1 MASVRLSERLRGD
14 GNPEID
20 RSNSH
25 QDPPI
30 YTWDHLRRE
39 MNQEWRDR
47 LRGSRLLFVRHGLTW
62 YNIQNKVSGTHNTK
76 LSPKG
81 IEQARTL
88 ATRLSETHIDV
99 VFSSDLDRALR
110 TAKIFVNEA
119 KLPVNIRLDSRLR
132 EVNLGVIQGTMR
144 QYLVAFESG
153 DIDFRPPQGESYR
166 DAARRVASFILDAA
180 KLCRDRE
187 SNTTIAVFTHT
198 GVMRIIGAFL
208 GAVKEPRDLFRQ
220 SYRNTQVLVCG
231 FDELHISASHA
242 IFGVGVH
249 NSVVERL
256 VTLYGRDV
264 EVRSAKELRVSVE

>member
-14 GNPEID
+14 GNPEIA
-20 RSNSH
+20 NGL

-47 LRGSRLLFVRHGLTW
+47 LRGSRLLFVRHGLTR

-88 ATRLSETHIDV
+88 ASRLSETHIDV
-99 VFSSDLDRALR
+99 SFQVTWDRALR
-110 TAKIFVNEA
+110 TAKIFVNETQ
-119 KLPVNIRLDSRLR
+119 LPVNIRLDSRLR
-132 EVNLGVIQGTMR
+132 EVNLGVIQGTVR

-153 DIDFRPPQGESYR
+153 DIDFRPAKDESYR

-180 KLCRDRE
+180 KLCRGRE
-187 SNTTIAVFTHT
+187 GNTTIAVFTHT
-198 GVMRIIGAFL
+198 GVMRIIGTFL
-208 GAVKEPRDLFRQ
+208 GIAKDPRALFRQ
-220 SYRNTQVLVCG
+220 SYLNTQVLGCG
-231 FDELHISASHA
+231 FDELHIAPLWLS
-242 IFGVGVH
+242 
-249 NSVVERL
+249 
-256 VTLYGRDV
+256 
-264 EVRSAKELRVSVE
+264 K

>member
-20 RSNSH
+20 RSNSL

-81 IEQARTL
+81 IEQARML
-88 ATRLSETHIDV
+88 AARLSETHIDV
-99 VFSSDLDRALR
+99 VFSSDLDRALK
-110 TAKIFVNEA
+110 TAEIFLKEM
-119 KLPVNIRLDSRLR
+119 KLPTKIRLDSRLR
-132 EVNLGVIQGTMR
+132 EVNLGVIQGTVR
-144 QYLVAFESG
+144 QYLVPFESG
-153 DIDFRPPQGESYR
+153 DIDFRPEKGESYR

-180 KLCRDRE
+180 KLCQGRE
-187 SNTTIAVFTHT
+187 RNTTIAAFTHT

-208 GAVKEPRDLFRQ
+208 GVAKDPRDLFRQ
-220 SYRNTQVLVCG
+220 NYVNTEFLVCG
-231 FDELHISASHA
+231 FDELHIAPLWLS
-242 IFGVGVH
+242 
-249 NSVVERL
+249 
-256 VTLYGRDV
+256 
-264 EVRSAKELRVSVE
+264 K